1 MLISP
6 TNSGSSPVQT
16 TGESSTVKSAN
27 NDIRIFE
34 QTPIS
39 NTLKGG
45 VDSAPSTQLASAIS
59 TVNKFIE
66 PVAKNL
72 EFSIDKET
80 NKVIVKLVD
89 AETNEIL
96 RQFPTDQMLAIAK
109 TLGKL
114 QGLLFE
120 LKA

>member
-16 TGESSTVKSAN
+16 TGESITVKSAN

-45 VDSAPSTQLASAIS
+45 ADSAPSTQLASAIS